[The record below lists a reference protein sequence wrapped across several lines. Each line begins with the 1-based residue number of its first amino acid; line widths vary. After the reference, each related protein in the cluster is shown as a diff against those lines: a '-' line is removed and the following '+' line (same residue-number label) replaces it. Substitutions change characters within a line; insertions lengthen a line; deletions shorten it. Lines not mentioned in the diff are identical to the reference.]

1 MISLSAADI
10 AADLFFSL
18 PAFSP
23 LSVEEEA
30 GVADLNTFGRLGGFA
45 LRGFTTGFKGF
56 ILNPVGAVGAAATV
70 GFIDNDSTTFSV
82 FSSRFKPSST
92 PDCVDGP
99 APLVVS
105 AAARSICSA
114 INCRSRCSSEIVA
127 LSFA

>member
-23 LSVEEEA
+23 LSVEEA

-99 APLVVS
+99 ASLVVS